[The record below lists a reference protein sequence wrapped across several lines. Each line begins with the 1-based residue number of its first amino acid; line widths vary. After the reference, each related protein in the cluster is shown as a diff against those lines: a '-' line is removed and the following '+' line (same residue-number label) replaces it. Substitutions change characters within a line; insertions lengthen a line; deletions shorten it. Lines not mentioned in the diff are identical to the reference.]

1 VSSVASSGHR
11 AADRFGRTAAVLAV
25 LGVLVAVGLSLPKA
39 WFEDVFSK
47 DPAAGG
53 PTYTQLEPS
62 EPVRV
67 SAGTALVAPLI
78 ATDVEPRASLDLPPI
93 DAPLVSWWDGS
104 ALPGSPKG
112 QTVLTARS
120 NGEEGALTSIGGL
133 HRGDAVDLLTGTGT
147 MRYEVDR
154 IRTLTPEKM
163 SRADIT
169 LLKQDGGAGRLVMIS
184 QEGWDGAAYARSV
197 VVTAYP
203 LGQPEQPAQAS

>member
-11 AADRFGRTAAVLAV
+11 AAHRFGRTAAVLAV
-25 LGVLVAVGLSLPKA
+25 LGVLVAIGLSLPKA
-39 WFEDVFSK
+39 WFADVFSK
-47 DPAAGG
+47 DPEAAG
-53 PTYTQLEPS
+53 PTYSYLEPS

-67 SAGTALVAPLI
+67 AAGTSLVAPLI
-78 ATDVEPRASLDLPPI
+78 ATDVEPRASLDLPPV

-104 ALPGSPKG
+104 ALPGATKG

-120 NGEEGALTSIGGL
+120 NGDQGALSAIGDL
-133 HRGDAVDLLTGTGT
+133 HRGSAVDLLTKTGT

-154 IRTLTPEKM
+154 VRTLTPEKM

-203 LGQPEQPAQAS
+203 LGQPDG